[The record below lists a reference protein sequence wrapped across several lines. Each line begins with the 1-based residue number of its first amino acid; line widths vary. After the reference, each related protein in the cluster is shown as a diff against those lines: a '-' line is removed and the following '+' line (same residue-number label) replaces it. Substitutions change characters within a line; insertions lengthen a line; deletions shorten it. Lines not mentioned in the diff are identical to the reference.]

1 MYYVMFIYMYFLLFL
16 NENKNMQDSEKRNRI
31 AENLRNIRKLKKLTQ
46 FELAEKSNLSEGAI
60 KQLELAHSY
69 PEEKTLSQITEALE
83 IDVVKLFMPI
93 KTSFQDNK
101 ENTSLLKSIIAKEI
115 KNYVDEI
122 LKEYE

>member
-1 MYYVMFIYMYFLLFL
+1 MYFLLFL
-16 NENKNMQDSEKRNRI
+16 NENKNMQDSEIRNRI